1 MAQAARSK
9 SSGGASKLYVA
20 FELSEKSWKLA
31 FSDGARAKS
40 LAFLLGW
47 VVGIAVAT
55 TVLISVAST
64 QSLSTGGAPSD
75 TSSWIKVILGLLL
88 VVAAAGQWRKRPTP
102 GQEATMPG
110 WMAKI
115 DTLKP
120 VGAVGLGF
128 LLSALNPKSLL
139 LIAAGAIT
147 IAQADL
153 SSADTAIVVG
163 VFTLIG
169 ASTVAIPSLGYLFL
183 GAKIQPALNEAK
195 AWLSMHNAAV
205 MAVLLLV
212 IGVTLLG
219 KGLGAQL

>member
-1 MAQAARSK
+1 MGQVIGDILPLALA
-9 SSGGASKLYVA
+9 VA
-20 FELSEKSWKLA
+20 ICPLPIIAVILML

-47 VVGIAVAT
+47 VVGIVVAM

-75 TSSWIKVILGLLL
+75 TTSWIKVILGLLL
-88 VVAAAGQWRKRPTP
+88 VVAAVGQWRKRPAA
-102 GQEATMPG
+102 GGEAAMPG
-110 WMAKI
+110 WMTKI
-115 DTLKP
+115 DTMKP
-120 VGAVGLGF
+120 LGAIGLGF

-139 LIAAGAIT
+139 LIAGGAIT

-169 ASTVAIPSLGYLFL
+169 ASTVAIPALGYLFL
-183 GAKIQPALNEAK
+183 GDKIQPALNEAK
-195 AWLSMHNAAV
+195 AWLSTHNAAV
-205 MAVLLLV
+205 MSVLLLV
-212 IGVTLLG
+212 IGVTLFG
-219 KGLGAQL
+219 KGFGALV

>member
-1 MAQAARSK
+1 MGQVIGDILPLALA
-9 SSGGASKLYVA
+9 VA
-20 FELSEKSWKLA
+20 ICPLPIIAVILML

-47 VVGIAVAT
+47 VVGIVVAM

-75 TSSWIKVILGLLL
+75 TSSWIKLILGLLL

-102 GQEATMPG
+102 GEEPTMPG

-115 DTLKP
+115 DTLGP
-120 VGAVGLGF
+120 LGAIGLGI

-139 LIAAGAIT
+139 LIAGGAVT
-147 IAQADL
+147 IVQADL
-153 SSADTAIVVG
+153 SSTDTAIVVG
-163 VFTLIG
+163 VFTLIA
-169 ASTVAIPSLGYLFL
+169 ASTVAIPALGYLFF
-183 GAKIQPALNEAK
+183 GDKIQPALNEAK

-205 MAVLLLV
+205 MSVLLLV
-212 IGVTLLG
+212 IGVTLFG
-219 KGLGAQL
+219 KGLGALL

>member
-1 MAQAARSK
+1 MGQVIGDILPLALA
-9 SSGGASKLYVA
+9 VA
-20 FELSEKSWKLA
+20 ICPLPIIAVILML

-47 VVGIAVAT
+47 GVGIAVAT

-88 VVAAAGQWRKRPTP
+88 LVAAAGQWRERPTP
-102 GQEATMPG
+102 GQEATLPG

-212 IGVTLLG
+212 IGVTLFG
-219 KGLGAQL
+219 KGLGALL